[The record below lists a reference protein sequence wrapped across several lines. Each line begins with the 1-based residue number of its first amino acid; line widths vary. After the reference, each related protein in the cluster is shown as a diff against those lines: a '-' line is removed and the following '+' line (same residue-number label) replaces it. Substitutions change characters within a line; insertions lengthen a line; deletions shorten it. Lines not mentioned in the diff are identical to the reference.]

1 MKTVS
6 TVEALRAEI
15 ADWRRQGL
23 TVAFVPTM
31 GNLHQGHL
39 DLCRHGAELADR
51 VVVSIFVNPLQFGA
65 NEDLDSYP
73 RTLAAD
79 QQKLQAQGVQLLFA
93 PTEDQLYP
101 FGREASCRVTVP
113 TLTEQLC
120 GAHRPG
126 HFDGVATVVTKL
138 LNLVQAD
145 VAVFGEK
152 DFQQLAVIRRLVADL
167 YIPTRIIG
175 HPTTREASGLAMSS
189 RNGYLSDEQRQ
200 QAAQIYATLGWAGR
214 ELQQG
219 RMCLTIEH
227 EARQALEQAGFA
239 VEYFSICDVVK
250 LQPLKQLADEA
261 VILVAV
267 RLGRTRLIDNLRVDL
282 RK

>member
-1 MKTVS
+1 MKTVA
-6 TVEALRAEI
+6 TVSDLRAEI
-15 ADWRRQGL
+15 AGWRQQGL
-23 TVAFVPTM
+23 NVAFVPTM

-39 DLCRHGAELADR
+39 DLCRRAAELADK

-79 QQKLQAQGVQLLFA
+79 QEKLTAQGVALLFS

-101 FGREASCRVTVP
+101 FGKAASCRVNVP
-113 TLTEQLC
+113 GLTEQLC

-126 HFDGVATVVTKL
+126 HFEGVATVVTKL
-138 LNLVQAD
+138 LNLVAAD

-152 DFQQLAVIRRLVADL
+152 DFQQLAVIRRMAADL
-167 YIPTRIIG
+167 YIPTRIEG
-175 HPTTREASGLAMSS
+175 VATTREPSGLALSS
-189 RNGYLSDEQRQ
+189 RNGYLSAEQRQ
-200 QAAQIYATLGWAGR
+200 QAAGIYAALQQAAV

-219 RMCLTIEH
+219 KPCLIV
-227 EARQALEQAGFA
+227 EANGRQTLSRAGFE
-239 VEYFSICDVVK
+239 VEYFSVCDVET
-250 LQPLKQLADEA
+250 LQPLQPPADQA
-261 VILVAV
+261 AILVAA
-267 RLGRTRLIDNLRVDL
+267 RLGRTRLIDNLRVYL